1 MKYYCFWN
9 KYPRA
14 YQDLELF
21 RTSIY
26 RKKKKTSDLQ
36 FDKLKGAESLM
47 SMRIF

>member
-21 RTSIY
+21 RTQIY
-26 RKKKKTSDLQ
+26 RKTSDLQ
-36 FDKLKGAESLM
+36 FDKLKDAESLM
-47 SMRIF
+47 SMLIF